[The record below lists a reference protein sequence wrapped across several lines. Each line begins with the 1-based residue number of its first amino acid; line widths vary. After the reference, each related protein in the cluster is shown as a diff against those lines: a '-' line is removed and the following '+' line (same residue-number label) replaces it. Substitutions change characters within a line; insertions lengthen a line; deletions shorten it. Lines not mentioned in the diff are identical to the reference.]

1 MSGNATVLYDH
12 PGPKARTRNLLLSA
26 AFGVLLALGLW
37 WVIDTLIDKQQLTA
51 AKWSPFLEWQNWETY
66 LLPGL
71 WNTLK
76 AAFLAVIIALPI
88 GALFGIARLS
98 DHAWI
103 RWPAA
108 IVVEFFRSV
117 PVLILML
124 FAFQLWFL
132 LVGVS
137 SPLAAVVIGLVLYN
151 GSVLAE
157 VVRAGI
163 LALPKGQTEA
173 AQAIGLSK
181 TQTMTLILLPQAV
194 TSMLPAVVSQ
204 LVVIVKD
211 TALGGLL
218 VGYVELRRTANTMGS
233 FYGNL
238 LATYAVVAVVYIL
251 LNMALSSAAGWLER
265 RLRNR
270 RGGRTATV
278 LLSGLEGGGAPGSQ
292 VAGASVPDVGT
303 AGAAGVQPGR
313 PSA

>member
-12 PGPKARTRNLLLSA
+12 PGPRAKARNLVLSVLFGILLVL
-26 AFGVLLALGLW
+26 GVW
-37 WVIDTLIDKQQLTA
+37 WVVDTLIDKQQLTA
-51 AKWSPFLEWQNWETY
+51 AKWSPIVDWQNWETY

-76 AAFLAVIIALPI
+76 AAFLALIIALPL

-98 DHAWI
+98 DHAWV
-103 RWPAA
+103 RWPSG
-108 IVVEFFRSV
+108 IIVEFFRAV

-124 FAFQLWFL
+124 FAFQFWFL
-132 LVGVS
+132 VTGVS
-137 SPLAAVVIGLVLYN
+137 SPLAGVVIGLVLYN

-157 VVRAGI
+157 VFRAGI

-181 TQTMTLILLPQAV
+181 SQTMLSVLLPQAV

-218 VGYVELRRTANTMGS
+218 IGYVELRRTANTMGS

-238 LATYAVVAVVYIL
+238 LATYTVVAVIFIL
-251 LNMALSSAAGWLER
+251 VNLALSWGAGALER
-265 RLRNR
+265 TLRNR

-278 LLSGLEGGGAPGSQ
+278 LLSGLEGPMAGGARNAAVLPDPNAPGMEPEQ
-292 VAGASVPDVGT
+292 
-303 AGAAGVQPGR
+303 R
-313 PSA
+313 R